1 MRKLWLVALIVLL
14 LGLLVACT
22 GAPVVV
28 EKVQTVEVE
37 KVVTVEVPK
46 EVEKIVTVEVQTEAA
61 APPAQAGKY
70 RFVMVSHIG
79 TNDPNMQ
86 WLTFAIE
93 DFQRRFP
100 EVTIDYVGATQSG
113 IEELVTLARQ
123 AIATKPDGI
132 AIPILSSE
140 PLDPVLREAIDAGIP
155 VVAFNIADPRPA
167 GERIP
172 YLAYV
177 GGAEKQVGIMLA
189 NEVLKNAEAGTIP
202 QTTGAVCADWDPSHQ
217 GLAARCEGFNETMA
231 AAGIKSETLTISQN
245 QADAV
250 NTMEAYLQGNPDV
263 NVIFAV
269 TAGSGPWAYAAAKD
283 LNLSPDV
290 DTEGVTILCVDE
302 SPVTLEGVKE
312 GHLLATH
319 SQGFYL
325 QGFSPFEILYW
336 NKELGYVPFNDTLTG
351 PILINRDNI
360 EKWVPFTRN
369 IFGDVYDQLA
379 QGQWQ

>member
-1 MRKLWLVALIVLL
+1 
-14 LGLLVACT
+14 
-22 GAPVVV
+22 
-28 EKVQTVEVE
+28 
-37 KVVTVEVPK
+37 
-46 EVEKIVTVEVQTEAA
+46 
-61 APPAQAGKY
+61 
-70 RFVMVSHIG
+70 
-79 TNDPNMQ
+79 MQ
-86 WLTFAIE
+86 WLTFAIA
-93 DFQRRFP
+93 DFQKRFP
-100 EVTIDYVGATQSG
+100 EVKIDYVGATQSG

-132 AIPILSSE
+132 AIPILSTE
-140 PLDPVLREAIDAGIP
+140 PLDPVLRDAINSGIP
-155 VVAFNIADPRPA
+155 VVAFNISDNRPA

-177 GGAEKQVGIMLA
+177 GGAEKQVGIMMA
-189 NEVLKNAEAGTIP
+189 NEVLKNAAAGTIP
-202 QTTGAVCADWDPSHQ
+202 TTTGAVCADWDPSHQ
-217 GLAARCEGFNETMA
+217 GLAARCEGFNETLA
-231 AAGIKSETLTISQN
+231 AANIKSETLTISQN
-245 QADAV
+245 QAEAV
-250 NTMEAYLQGNPDV
+250 STMESYLQGHTDV

-290 DTEGVTILCVDE
+290 DTEGVTILSVDE
-302 SPVTLEGVKE
+302 SPVSLEGVRQ

-325 QGFSPFEILYW
+325 QGFSPFELLYW

-351 PILINRDNI
+351 PILINKDNI
-360 EKWVPFTRN
+360 EKWVPFTKN

>member
-1 MRKLWLVALIVLL
+1 MDSKRIAAINIIFIVLL
-14 LGLLVACT
+14 ALFLGVYAFLLSPQVTSAQDPT
-22 GAPVVV
+22 A
-28 EKVQTVEVE
+28 EATV
-37 KVVTVEVPK
+37 VPK
-46 EVEKIVTVEVQTEAA
+46 
-61 APPAQAGKY
+61 Y
-70 RFVMVSHIG
+70 HFVMVSHIG
-79 TNDPNMQ
+79 SNDPNML
-86 WLTFAIE
+86 WLTYAIA
-93 DFQRRFP
+93 DFEKRFP

-113 IEELVTLARQ
+113 IEELVTLTRQ

-132 AIPILSSE
+132 AIPILASE
-140 PLDPVLREAIDAGIP
+140 PLDPVLREAITSGIP
-155 VVAFNIADPRPA
+155 VVAFNISDPRPA
-167 GERIP
+167 DQRIP

-177 GGAEKQVGIMLA
+177 GGAEEQVGIMLA
-189 NEVLKNAEAGTIP
+189 NEVLKDAEAGKIP
-202 QTTGAVCADWDPSHQ
+202 EPTGAVCADWDPSHQ
-217 GLAARCEGFNETMA
+217 GLAARCKGFNETMA
-231 AAGIKSETLTISQN
+231 AANVKSETLTISQN

-250 NTMEAYLQGNPDV
+250 NTMQAYLQGNPDV

-283 LNLSPDV
+283 LDLAPDV
-290 DTEGVTILCVDE
+290 DMEGVTILSVDE
-302 SPVTLEGVKE
+302 SPVSLEGIKG

-360 EKWVPFTRN
+360 DKWIPFTRN
-369 IFGDVYDQLA
+369 IFGDTYDKLA

>member
-1 MRKLWLVALIVLL
+1 MLLKKVSWLMLMVLL
-14 LGLLVACT
+14 VGLLAACAVT
-22 GAPVVV
+22 PAAPA
-28 EKVQTVEVE
+28 EQ
-37 KVVTVEVPK
+37 P
-46 EVEKIVTVEVQTEAA
+46 EAA
-61 APPAQAGKY
+61 AVEEEAAAVEEEAATEAQVEAEPVAQSPQY
-70 RFVMVSHIG
+70 HFVMVSHIG

-93 DFQRRFP
+93 DFQRRFT

-113 IEELVTLARQ
+113 IEEMVTLARQ
-123 AIATKPDGI
+123 AIATQPDGI

-177 GGAEKQVGIMLA
+177 GGAEKEVGIMLA
-189 NEVLKNAEAGTIP
+189 QEVLKNAEAGTIP

-283 LNLSPDV
+283 LDLSPDV

-336 NKELGYVPFNDTLTG
+336 NRELGYVPFNDTLTG

-369 IFGDVYDQLA
+369 IFGDVYDELA

>member
-1 MRKLWLVALIVLL
+1 MSFKKVSWLMLIVLL
-14 LGLLVACT
+14 VGLLAACAVTPPAPAQPEATAVEEQATAVEEAVA
-22 GAPVVV
+22 
-28 EKVQTVEVE
+28 
-37 KVVTVEVPK
+37 
-46 EVEKIVTVEVQTEAA
+46 TEAQVEA
-61 APPAQAGKY
+61 EPVAQAPKY
-70 RFVMVSHIG
+70 HFVMVSHIG

-93 DFQRRFP
+93 DFQTRFP

-113 IEELVTLARQ
+113 IEELVTLTRQ
-123 AIATKPDGI
+123 AIATQPDGI

-155 VVAFNIADPRPA
+155 VVAFNISDPRPA

-177 GGAEKQVGIMLA
+177 GGAEKEVGIMLA

-202 QTTGAVCADWDPSHQ
+202 ETTGAVCADWDPSHQ

-231 AAGIKSETLTISQN
+231 AAGIESETLTISQN

-283 LNLSPDV
+283 LDLSPDV
-290 DTEGVTILCVDE
+290 DTEGVTILSVDE
-302 SPVTLEGVKE
+302 SPVTLEGVRQ

-360 EKWVPFTRN
+360 DKWVPFTRN
-369 IFGDVYDQLA
+369 IFGDVYDELA

>member
-1 MRKLWLVALIVLL
+1 MKSKKH
-14 LGLLVACT
+14 LLVSLLVLASILLAACGTTPQPEPVTQT
-22 GAPVVV
+22 GGS
-28 EKVQTVEVE
+28 ES
-37 KVVTVEVPK
+37 
-46 EVEKIVTVEVQTEAA
+46 A
-61 APPAQAGKY
+61 APAGAAKY
-70 RFVMVSHIG
+70 HFVMVSHIG

-113 IEELVTLARQ
+113 IEELVTLTRQ

-132 AIPILSSE
+132 AIPILSSD
-140 PLDPVLREAIDAGIP
+140 PLDPVLRDAITKEGIP
-155 VVAFNIADPRPA
+155 VVAFNISDSRPA
-167 GERIP
+167 DQRIP

-177 GGAEKQVGIMLA
+177 GGAEKEVGIMLA
-189 NEVLKNAEAGTIP
+189 KEVLKNAEAGTIP
-202 QTTGAVCADWDPSHQ
+202 KTTGAVCADWDPSHQ

-231 AAGIKSETLTISQN
+231 AANVKSETLTISQN

-290 DTEGVTILCVDE
+290 DMEGVTILSVDE
-302 SPVTLEGVKE
+302 SPVSLEGVRE

-360 EKWVPFTRN
+360 DKWVPFTRN
-369 IFGDVYDQLA
+369 IFGDTYDELA

>member
-1 MRKLWLVALIVLL
+1 MLLKKVSWLVLVVMVV
-14 LGLLVACT
+14 GLLAACGT
-22 GAPVVV
+22 TPAPTAQSEATEVVQQAATEPSQV
-28 EKVQTVEVE
+28 EEEPV
-37 KVVTVEVPK
+37 
-46 EVEKIVTVEVQTEAA
+46 
-61 APPAQAGKY
+61 AQAPKY
-70 RFVMVSHIG
+70 HFVMVSHIG

-86 WLTFAIE
+86 WLTYAIE
-93 DFQRRFP
+93 DFETRFP

-113 IEELVTLARQ
+113 IEELITLTRQ
-123 AIATKPDGI
+123 AMATKPDGM

-155 VVAFNIADPRPA
+155 VVSFNIPDPRPA

-177 GGAEKQVGIMLA
+177 GGAEKEVGIMLA
-189 NEVLKNAEAGTIP
+189 NEVFKSAEAGLIP
-202 QTTGAVCADWDPSHQ
+202 ETTGAVCADWDPSHQ

-231 AAGIKSETLTISQN
+231 AAGVKSETLTISQN

-250 NTMEAYLQGNPDV
+250 NTMEAYLQGHPEV

-302 SPVTLEGVKE
+302 SPVTLEGVRE

-336 NKELGYVPFNDTLTG
+336 NRELGYVPFNDTLTG

-360 EKWVPFTRN
+360 DKWVPFTRG
-369 IFGDVYDQLA
+369 IFGDETYDELA

>member
-1 MRKLWLVALIVLL
+1 MSFKKVSWLMLTVLL
-14 LGLLVACT
+14 VGLLAACAVT
-22 GAPVVV
+22 PAAPAEQPQAAAV
-28 EKVQTVEVE
+28 EEE
-37 KVVTVEVPK
+37 
-46 EVEKIVTVEVQTEAA
+46 EAA
-61 APPAQAGKY
+61 AAPAEEATATEAQVEAEPVAQAPKY
-70 RFVMVSHIG
+70 HFVMVSHIG

-93 DFQRRFP
+93 DFQKRFP
-100 EVTIDYVGATQSG
+100 EVTIDYIGATQSG
-113 IEELVTLARQ
+113 IEELVTLTRQ
-123 AIATKPDGI
+123 AIATQPDGI

-189 NEVLKNAEAGTIP
+189 QEVLKNAEAGTIP

-336 NKELGYVPFNDTLTG
+336 NRELGYVPFNDTLTG

-360 EKWVPFTRN
+360 DKWVPFTRN
-369 IFGDVYDQLA
+369 IFGDVYDELA

>member
-1 MRKLWLVALIVLL
+1 MDRQRIAAINITLIVLL
-14 LGLLVACT
+14 ALFLGVYTFLVS
-22 GAPVVV
+22 P
-28 EKVQTVEVE
+28 KVSSAQDPTA
-37 KVVTVEVPK
+37 
-46 EVEKIVTVEVQTEAA
+46 EATMEATSQA
-61 APPAQAGKY
+61 ASEAGEYKY
-70 RFVMVSHIG
+70 HFVMVSHIG
-79 TNDPNMQ
+79 SNDPNML
-86 WLTFAIE
+86 WLTYAIK
-93 DFQRRFP
+93 DFEKRFP
-100 EVTIDYVGATQSG
+100 EVKIDYVGATQSG

-140 PLDPVLREAIDAGIP
+140 PLDPVLRDAITKDNIP
-155 VVAFNIADPRPA
+155 VVAFNISDPRPA
-167 GERIP
+167 DQRIP

-177 GGAEKQVGIMLA
+177 GGAEEQVGIMLA
-189 NEVLKNAEAGTIP
+189 KEVLKDAEAGDIP
-202 QTTGAVCADWDPSHQ
+202 KTTGAVCADWDPSHQ
-217 GLAARCEGFNETMA
+217 GLAARCKGFNDTMA
-231 AAGIKSETLTISQN
+231 AANVKSETLTISQN

-250 NTMEAYLQGNPDV
+250 NTMEAYLQGHKDV

-290 DTEGVTILCVDE
+290 DKEGVTILSVDE
-302 SPVTLEGVKE
+302 SPVSLEGIKG
-312 GHLLATH
+312 GHILATH

-351 PILINRDNI
+351 PILINKDNI
-360 EKWVPFTRN
+360 DKWIPFTRN
-369 IFGDVYDQLA
+369 IFGDQYDKLA

>member
-1 MRKLWLVALIVLL
+1 MLVKKVSWLVLVVMLV
-14 LGLLVACT
+14 GLLAACGGT
-22 GAPVVV
+22 TAPTTAP
-28 EKVQTVEVE
+28 EATTAGEQPTTETSQ
-37 KVVTVEVPK
+37 VTQEPV
-46 EVEKIVTVEVQTEAA
+46 
-61 APPAQAGKY
+61 AQAPKY
-70 RFVMVSHIG
+70 HFVMVSHIG

-86 WLTFAIE
+86 WLTFAIA
-93 DFQRRFP
+93 DFQKRFP
-100 EVTIDYVGATQSG
+100 EVKIDYVGATQSG

-132 AIPILSSE
+132 AIPILSTE
-140 PLDPVLREAIDAGIP
+140 PLDPVLRDAINSGIP
-155 VVAFNIADPRPA
+155 VVAFNISDNRPA

-177 GGAEKQVGIMLA
+177 GGAEKQVGIMMA
-189 NEVLKNAEAGTIP
+189 NEVLKNSAAGTIP
-202 QTTGAVCADWDPSHQ
+202 TTTGAVCADWDPSHQ
-217 GLAARCEGFNETMA
+217 GLAARCEGFNETLA
-231 AAGIKSETLTISQN
+231 AANIKSETLTISQN
-245 QADAV
+245 QAEAV
-250 NTMEAYLQGNPDV
+250 STMESYLQGHTDV

-290 DTEGVTILCVDE
+290 DTEGVTILSVDE
-302 SPVTLEGVKE
+302 SPVSLEGVRQ

-325 QGFSPFEILYW
+325 QGFSPFELLYW

-351 PILINRDNI
+351 PILINKDNI
-360 EKWVPFTRN
+360 EKWVPFTKN